1 MKSSTLETGHKLD
14 KQDIARFISRNR
26 GDFNDLFLLNYLT
39 LNYLNLFFTYEL
51 AKMLNSLIT
60 NIRSKINHA

>member
-26 GDFNDLFLLNYLT
+26 GDFNDLFRTGTSACAGRFISSHRRTGKNAQQSNYKHT
-39 LNYLNLFFTYEL
+39 E
-51 AKMLNSLIT
+51 
-60 NIRSKINHA
+60 